1 MQEHERRQLLER
13 IDREGATVGA
23 SIPET
28 IEVDEETVDLR
39 AFVFEVKRLETVPEE
54 KRAEVAQTKKRLRRA
69 RLKRKQ
75 RLESADEL
83 SRAAGERLVEE
94 IIGIDRAL
102 NALST
107 LEPTDLEDEA
117 DAREAADRKR
127 WISFLR
133 EVLGQEDSDMRR
145 GVR

>member
-69 RLKRKQ
+69 RL
-75 RLESADEL
+75 
-83 SRAAGERLVEE
+83 
-94 IIGIDRAL
+94 
-102 NALST
+102 
-107 LEPTDLEDEA
+107 
-117 DAREAADRKR
+117 
-127 WISFLR
+127 
-133 EVLGQEDSDMRR
+133 
-145 GVR
+145 